1 MVSSLPPRHSVSIDT
16 ALASSETLGR
26 LGERV
31 RASQTCLATVAPLLP
46 AGLREQ
52 VRPGP
57 IDEEGWTLLVPNG
70 AVSAK
75 LRQLLPAL
83 QARLAE
89 AGRPQRAIRVR
100 VLTAG

>member
-1 MVSSLPPRHSVSIDT
+1 MPIDR
-16 ALASSETLGR
+16 ALANCDALAR
-26 LGERV
+26 LGQRLALSQACFERI
-31 RASQTCLATVAPLLP
+31 APLLP
-46 AGLREQ
+46 PGLRAQ

-57 IDEEGWTLLVPNG
+57 IDDEGWALLVESG

-89 AGRPQRAIRVR
+89 DGAPPRPIRVR
-100 VLTAG
+100 VMPRR